1 MLGQSIVSRFFL
13 WRENVNVF
21 ILKGIFHNLFNI
33 FFWIVSD
40 LSQFCLMKIIYTL
53 KILETKPHIL
63 LFILKYYCSHVF
75 LDKLK
80 SYSIHDKRICL
91 EINQHF
97 LNIF

>member
-1 MLGQSIVSRFFL
+1 
-13 WRENVNVF
+13 
-21 ILKGIFHNLFNI
+21 
-33 FFWIVSD
+33 
-40 LSQFCLMKIIYTL
+40 MKIIYTL